1 MSVDHRSPR
10 DRTEGVYGRHE
21 SLEGGGRRTVSEYQ
35 YYEFLAIDRPLDARQ
50 QRELRALSTRAR
62 ITSTRLVNTY
72 HWGAFK
78 GDPRLLMS
86 RYFDAFLYLANWG
99 TRQLMLRLP
108 TSLLGVEVASRY
120 AATDSA
126 CAWSAGDQ
134 VIVELTS
141 EKEDEYWE
149 EGAEDSLSSIIPVR
163 SELAGGDRRLLYL
176 AWLVSVDAGELGE
189 NELEPA
195 VPPGLATVS
204 PALQSFVEFLRLDED
219 LLSVAAEASKPLEPI
234 EPSAAELTGWVTRL
248 PAEEKDA
255 LLARLASG
263 DPHLGMEVAR
273 RFRGEGDD
281 CGEEK
286 GRRTAAELQD
296 AARRHREQ
304 RARLAA
310 ERRAQEQA
318 RREHARAA
326 ARERHL
332 AALAGRQEQAWEQV
346 YAAIGTRQPARYDE
360 AVELLGD
367 LRMVSERERCL
378 EAFDRRLVELRQQHS
393 KKQGLLQRLERAG
406 LGAGPSNVRGEQR

>member
-1 MSVDHRSPR
+1 M
-10 DRTEGVYGRHE
+10 
-21 SLEGGGRRTVSEYQ
+21 SEYQ

-72 HWGAFK
+72 HWGDFK
-78 GDPRLLMS
+78 GDPRLLMA

-108 TSLLGVEVASRY
+108 TSLLDLEVASRY
-120 AATDSA
+120 CASDSA

-141 EKEDEYWE
+141 EKEDGGWE
-149 EGAEDSLSSIIPVR
+149 EGPEDSLSSIIAVR

-176 AWLVSVDAGELGE
+176 AWLLSLDAGELLE

-195 VPPGLATVS
+195 VPPGLATLS
-204 PALQSFVEFLRLDED
+204 AALQSFVEFLRLDED
-219 LLSVAAEASKPLEPI
+219 LLSVAAEASKPLERI

-263 DPHLGMEVAR
+263 EHRLGMELAR
-273 RFRGEGDD
+273 RFRGERDGSEDEM
-281 CGEEK
+281 G
-286 GRRTAAELQD
+286 GRTAAELQD
-296 AARRHREQ
+296 AARGHREQ

-310 ERRAQEQA
+310 KHRAQEQA
-318 RREHARAA
+318 QQEHAQAA
-326 ARERHL
+326 VRERHL
-332 AALAGRQEQAWEQV
+332 VALARRQDQAWEQV

-367 LRMVSERERCL
+367 LRMVSERERRL
-378 EAFDRRLVELRQQHS
+378 EAFDRRLVALRQQHS
-393 KKQGLLQRLERAG
+393 KKQSLLQRLERAG
-406 LGAGPSNVRGEQR
+406 LGAGPSDVQREQR

>member
-1 MSVDHRSPR
+1 M
-10 DRTEGVYGRHE
+10 
-21 SLEGGGRRTVSEYQ
+21 SEYQ

-50 QRELRALSTRAR
+50 QQELRALSTRAR

-72 HWGAFK
+72 HWGDFK
-78 GDPRLLMS
+78 GDPRQLMS

-99 TRQLMLRLP
+99 TRQLMFRLP
-108 TSLLGVEVASRY
+108 TSLVDIEVASRY

-149 EGAEDSLSSIIPVR
+149 EGTEDSLSSILPVR

-176 AWLVSVDAGELGE
+176 AWLLSVDAGESE
-189 NELEPA
+189 DNELEPA
-195 VPPGLATVS
+195 VPPGLATLS
-204 PALQSFVEFLRLDED
+204 AALQSLVEFLRIDED
-219 LLSVAAEASKPLEPI
+219 LVSVAAEASKPLDRI

-263 DPHLGMEVAR
+263 DSHLGMELAR
-273 RFRGEGDD
+273 RFRGECDGSAD
-281 CGEEK
+281 EK
-286 GRRTAAELQD
+286 GSRTVAELQA

-310 ERRAQEQA
+310 QRRAQEQA
-318 RREHARAA
+318 RREHAQAA

-332 AALAGRQEQAWEQV
+332 AALAQRQDQAWEQV

-360 AVELLGD
+360 AVELLRD
-367 LRMVSERERCL
+367 LRAVSKRGRRP
-378 EAFDRRLVELRQQHS
+378 EAFDRRLVELCQQHS
-393 KKQGLLQRLERAG
+393 KKQGLLRRLERAG
-406 LGAGPSNVRGEQR
+406 LIDGPGNERGEQR